1 MPRSLNFDFQGKTFD
16 LQLMKVDRT
25 KIYGDVSLETF
36 DDSGKP
42 CELVTLARDGKTIIA
57 MGGTASGYITEDGD
71 WVERGELTATNAN
84 GDKLNIVPSTFDI
97 KTELTREASIEEYLD
112 HAVRLSYL
120 LTPGESAVDSSFEK
134 AIRDGRIFRIDFSY
148 RGGSF
153 ADPAF
158 ILGGDDGTI
167 WLMIGEPG
175 EVDYV
180 TLSQAAICAANAT
193 SESDGDDD
201 GDFDFDMM

>member
-134 AIRDGRIFRIDFSY
+134 AIRDGKIFRIDFSY